1 MTRRLEELELKRIH
15 EVQAV
20 AEAPVQV
27 KLCPNCQSYEHL
39 VEECPAISAEREM
52 YRDQAN
58 VVGQFRPNNN
68 APYGN
73 TYNSSWRNHPNF
85 SWKARATQYQQPDP
99 PSQQSSSIEQA
110 IANLSK
116 VVGDF
121 LESKKPPMLESIK
134 ELIEWRPT
142 PKPHVEKEEEIKK
155 GKEMEDKESEISEEK
170 KDSDSTMKAIP
181 EKELL
186 KEEML
191 KKSTS
196 PPFPQALHGK
206 KGIRNAAE
214 ILEVLR
220 QVKVNIPLLDMIK
233 QVPTYAKFLKDLCT
247 IKRGLTV
254 NKKAFLTEQVSAILQ
269 CKSPLKY
276 KDPGSPTISVMI
288 GGKVVEKALLDLG
301 ASVNLLPYS
310 VYKQLGLGE
319 LKPTAI
325 TLSLADRSVKI
336 PRGVIED
343 VLVQVDNFYYPVDF
357 IVLDTDPTVK
367 EANLV
372 PIILGRPFLATSNA
386 IINCRNGLMQ
396 LTFGNMTLDL
406 NIFYMS
412 KKQITPEEEEGP
424 EELCIIDTLVEEHY
438 RRILPLFNKEEE
450 AAVEKE
456 IPKLNLKPLPVE
468 LKYTYLEENNQCP
481 VVISSSLTSHQEN
494 CLMEVLKRC
503 KKAIGWQIS
512 DLKGISPLVCTHHIY
527 MEEEAKPIRQF
538 QRRLNPHLQEV
549 VRAEVLKLLQA
560 GIIYPISDS
569 PWVSPTQVVPKK
581 SGITVVQNEKGEEIT
596 TRLTSGWRVC
606 IDYRKLNAV
615 TRKDHFPLPF
625 IDQVLERVSGHPFY
639 CFLDGYSGYF
649 QIEIDLADQEKTTF
663 TCPFGTYAYRRM
675 PFGLCNAPATFQ
687 RCMLSIFSD
696 MVERIMEVFMDD
708 ITVYGGTFEECLVN
722 LEAVLHRC
730 IEKDLVLNWEKCHFM
745 VRQGIVL
752 GHIISEKGI
761 EVDKAKV
768 ELIVKLPSPTT
779 VKGVRQFLGHAGFYR
794 RFIKGF
800 SSLSKPLCE
809 LLAKDAKFIWD
820 ERCQNS
826 FDQLKKFLTTTPI
839 VRAPNWQL
847 PFELMCDASD
857 FAIGAV
863 LGQREDGKPYVI
875 YYASKTLNEAQRNY
889 TTTEKELLAVVFALD
904 KFRAYLVGSFII
916 VFTDHSALKYLLTKQ
931 DAKARLIRWILLL
944 QEFDLQIKDKK
955 GVENVVA
962 DHFQVTGEIPSEW
975 NAQDRK
981 HFFAKIHAYYW
992 EEPFLF
998 KYCADQIIRK
1008 CVPEDEQQ
1016 GILSHCHENACGGHF
1031 ASQKTA
1037 MKVLQSG
1044 FTWPSLFKDAHIM
1057 CRSCDRC
1064 QRLGKLTKR
1073 NQMPMNPILIVELF
1087 DVWGIDFMGPF
1098 PMVVLKFLKENIF
1111 SRFGVPKAI
1120 ISDGGAHF
1128 CNKPFEALLSKY
1140 GVKHKVATPYH
1151 PQTSGQVELANREIK
1166 NILMK
1171 VVNSNRK
1178 DWSIRLHDS
1187 LWAYR
1192 TAYKTIL
1199 GMSPYRLVYGK
1210 ACHLPVEV
1218 EYKAWWAIKKLNMD
1232 LIKAGEKRFLDLNEM
1247 EELRNNAYINSKV
1260 AKQRMKKWHDQLIS
1274 NKEFQEG
1281 QRVLCGRNFKEIE
1294 RKKIGS
1300 KSEPKQSKNRG
1311 KTELCEISQ
1320 KSLRGYFA
1328 AAKAIWHTSA
1338 TSQYSSIHLA
1348 AAKRIAKWKSV
1359 ISHQKSHSAGYFA
1372 IAKVVLAHECHF
1384 AAQELHFAAAK
1395 RTAKL
1400 LRKWHFAAK
1409 LAFSPFSQPFVFF
1422 SEPRRPSLRSS
1433 SPISNAGQSSIPEMA
1448 RTRGAKSSSPS
1459 NARRVCERSQSRFC
1473 SRAFAVKPI
1482 PPPVKP
1488 APPKPPARRY
1498 LTRAFTNS
1506 ITGSTPVPSPVPS
1519 PSPCQFHRRYHLR
1532 RRKKNLR
1539 SLKRHFRAPNSAETA
1554 LEEVIGGQCYLSPQL
1569 RETWIVEL
1577 GIPFR
1582 ALLRLSSIQSEAG
1595 ACPIIP
1601 AAEEVSY
1608 GALLAPR
1615 DFFYPRIATISTIH
1629 DNQRGRN
1636 PTLIH
1641 FTIDGRHG
1649 ILGARHIAE
1658 ALQIPFEPTQFDNFR
1673 AWANPTELEMV
1684 RTLSRGAANRS
1695 HLLRGELPPVMFL
1708 IDAFLRHNIY
1718 PLQHWTQ
1725 RRGVLLEAL
1734 YKIEGSQKKLQR
1746 ADCIPSSSK
1755 AAMPNFG
1762 ASGIPSEPQLER
1774 KRICREPFT
1783 LDKWNNMT
1791 AYKVDQPGQP
1801 QPAARRASPRHIPEG
1816 ITVAAPAIPRAPP
1829 AAPASSQ
1836 PSTSAEPRMAIP
1848 ISEYRE
1854 LCRALETLTASQ
1866 SNLAQEMA
1874 AIRACQ
1880 EQMLAT
1886 QAQQAAILRQLQ
1898 VHFDLPQAVEP
1909 STDTPAEPHSHPS
1922 ESHPP
1927 EPKPQLMH
1935 LLKRQIHL
1943 PSTTTPLI
1951 RLLYISNIF
1960 IKEVPLPPFITVTH
1974 ITLRTMLS
1982 SVGGMRKEV
1991 C

>member
-1 MTRRLEELELKRIH
+1 MCGGDFMSKNPEEAMDFLNYVADVSRGWDEPTKGEVGKMKSQLNAYNAKAGMYTLKEDDDMKAKLAAMTRRLEELELKRIH

-52 YRDQAN
+52 YRDQAMLLDN
-58 VVGQFRPNNN
+58 SGPIIICLMEIPTTQVGGIIQISHGRPEQLSTNSRIHHLNNL
-68 APYGN
+68 
-73 TYNSSWRNHPNF
+73 
-85 SWKARATQYQQPDP
+85 Q
-99 PSQQSSSIEQA
+99 
-110 IANLSK
+110 
-116 VVGDF
+116 
-121 LESKKPPMLESIK
+121 
-134 ELIEWRPT
+134 PT

-155 GKEMEDKESEISEEK
+155 GKEIEDKDSEISEEK
-170 KDSDSTMKAIP
+170 KDSDSTMNAIP
-181 EKELL
+181 KKELM

-206 KGIRNAAE
+206 KGVRNAAE

-325 TLSLADRSVKI
+325 TLSLANRSVKI

-424 EELCIIDTLVEEHY
+424 EELCIIDTLVEEHC
-438 RRILPLFNKEEE
+438 NQNMQD
-450 AAVEKE
+450 
-456 IPKLNLKPLPVE
+456 KLNKSLVNFEEGGSKANPSISKKVE
-468 LKYTYLEENNQCP
+468 
-481 VVISSSLTSHQEN
+481 SSST
-494 CLMEVLKRC
+494 R
-503 KKAIGWQIS
+503 
-512 DLKGISPLVCTHHIY
+512 
-527 MEEEAKPIRQF
+527 
-538 QRRLNPHLQEV
+538 V

-596 TRLTSGWRVC
+596 TRLTLGWRVC

-649 QIEIDLADQEKTTF
+649 QIEIDLARSGKDHF
-663 TCPFGTYAYRRM
+663 YMSIGTYAYRRM

-745 VRQGIVL
+745 V
-752 GHIISEKGI
+752 
-761 EVDKAKV
+761 

-779 VKGVRQFLGHAGFYR
+779 VKGVRQFLGHA
-794 RFIKGF
+794 
-800 SSLSKPLCE
+800 
-809 LLAKDAKFIWD
+809 
-820 ERCQNS
+820 
-826 FDQLKKFLTTTPI
+826 
-839 VRAPNWQL
+839 
-847 PFELMCDASD
+847 
-857 FAIGAV
+857 GAV

-931 DAKARLIRWILLL
+931 DAKARTGSTSLPNSFLLL
-944 QEFDLQIKDKK
+944 
-955 GVENVVA
+955 GRA
-962 DHFQVTGEIPSEW
+962 
-975 NAQDRK
+975 
-981 HFFAKIHAYYW
+981 
-992 EEPFLF
+992 FLF

-1031 ASQKTA
+1031 ASQKIA

-1044 FTWPSLFKDAHIM
+1044 FTWSSLFKDAHIM

-1151 PQTSGQVELANREIK
+1151 PQTSGQVKLANREIK

-1171 VVNSNRK
+1171 
-1178 DWSIRLHDS
+1178 W
-1187 LWAYR
+1187 
-1192 TAYKTIL
+1192 
-1199 GMSPYRLVYGK
+1199 
-1210 ACHLPVEV
+1210 
-1218 EYKAWWAIKKLNMD
+1218 
-1232 LIKAGEKRFLDLNEM
+1232 
-1247 EELRNNAYINSKV
+1247 
-1260 AKQRMKKWHDQLIS
+1260 
-1274 NKEFQEG
+1274 
-1281 QRVLCGRNFKEIE
+1281 
-1294 RKKIGS
+1294 
-1300 KSEPKQSKNRG
+1300 
-1311 KTELCEISQ
+1311 
-1320 KSLRGYFA
+1320 
-1328 AAKAIWHTSA
+1328 
-1338 TSQYSSIHLA
+1338 
-1348 AAKRIAKWKSV
+1348 
-1359 ISHQKSHSAGYFA
+1359 
-1372 IAKVVLAHECHF
+1372 
-1384 AAQELHFAAAK
+1384 
-1395 RTAKL
+1395 
-1400 LRKWHFAAK
+1400 
-1409 LAFSPFSQPFVFF
+1409 
-1422 SEPRRPSLRSS
+1422 
-1433 SPISNAGQSSIPEMA
+1433 
-1448 RTRGAKSSSPS
+1448 
-1459 NARRVCERSQSRFC
+1459 
-1473 SRAFAVKPI
+1473 
-1482 PPPVKP
+1482 
-1488 APPKPPARRY
+1488 
-1498 LTRAFTNS
+1498 
-1506 ITGSTPVPSPVPS
+1506 
-1519 PSPCQFHRRYHLR
+1519 
-1532 RRKKNLR
+1532 
-1539 SLKRHFRAPNSAETA
+1539 
-1554 LEEVIGGQCYLSPQL
+1554 
-1569 RETWIVEL
+1569 
-1577 GIPFR
+1577 
-1582 ALLRLSSIQSEAG
+1582 
-1595 ACPIIP
+1595 
-1601 AAEEVSY
+1601 
-1608 GALLAPR
+1608 
-1615 DFFYPRIATISTIH
+1615 
-1629 DNQRGRN
+1629 
-1636 PTLIH
+1636 
-1641 FTIDGRHG
+1641 
-1649 ILGARHIAE
+1649 
-1658 ALQIPFEPTQFDNFR
+1658 
-1673 AWANPTELEMV
+1673 
-1684 RTLSRGAANRS
+1684 
-1695 HLLRGELPPVMFL
+1695 
-1708 IDAFLRHNIY
+1708 
-1718 PLQHWTQ
+1718 
-1725 RRGVLLEAL
+1725 
-1734 YKIEGSQKKLQR
+1734 
-1746 ADCIPSSSK
+1746 
-1755 AAMPNFG
+1755 
-1762 ASGIPSEPQLER
+1762 
-1774 KRICREPFT
+1774 
-1783 LDKWNNMT
+1783 
-1791 AYKVDQPGQP
+1791 
-1801 QPAARRASPRHIPEG
+1801 
-1816 ITVAAPAIPRAPP
+1816 
-1829 AAPASSQ
+1829 
-1836 PSTSAEPRMAIP
+1836 
-1848 ISEYRE
+1848 
-1854 LCRALETLTASQ
+1854 
-1866 SNLAQEMA
+1866 
-1874 AIRACQ
+1874 
-1880 EQMLAT
+1880 
-1886 QAQQAAILRQLQ
+1886 
-1898 VHFDLPQAVEP
+1898 
-1909 STDTPAEPHSHPS
+1909 
-1922 ESHPP
+1922 
-1927 EPKPQLMH
+1927 
-1935 LLKRQIHL
+1935 
-1943 PSTTTPLI
+1943 
-1951 RLLYISNIF
+1951 
-1960 IKEVPLPPFITVTH
+1960 
-1974 ITLRTMLS
+1974 
-1982 SVGGMRKEV
+1982 
-1991 C
+1991 

>member
-1 MTRRLEELELKRIH
+1 MPKWIRDSGGRLVKCDTPQNKEFELSLNIMEATPEDQHSHQGRQDNLNEFRSMRDRMHPPRMSAPSCIVPPTEQLVIRPYLVPLLPTFMGWKVRIRQGVSVLGLTQAEFLKKFFPTHRTNGLKRQISNFSAKENEKFYECWERYMEAINACPHHGFDTWLLVSYFYDGMSSSMKQLLETMCGGDFMSKNPEEAMDFLSYVAEVSRGWDEPTKGEVGKMKSQLNAFNAKAGMYTLKEDDDMKAKLAAMTRRLEELELKRIH

-52 YRDQAN
+52 FRDQAN
-58 VVGQFRPNNN
+58 VVGQFKSNNN
-68 APYGN
+68 ALWKYLQP
-73 TYNSSWRNHPNF
+73 SWRNHPNF

-99 PSQQSSSIEQA
+99 PSQQSSSLEQA
-110 IANLSK
+110 MANLSK

-121 LESKKPPMLESIK
+121 VGNQEATNAQINQRIDRVESMLNKRMDGMQNDMNQKFDNIQYSISRLTNLNTLQEKGRFPSQPHQNPK
-134 ELIEWRPT
+134 EPT

-170 KDSDSTMKAIP
+170 KDSDSTMNAIP
-181 EKELL
+181 EKELM

-233 QVPTYAKFLKDLCT
+233 QVPTHDWRK
-247 IKRGLTV
+247 
-254 NKKAFLTEQVSAILQ
+254 
-269 CKSPLKY
+269 
-276 KDPGSPTISVMI
+276 GSGESLVR
-288 GGKVVEKALLDLG
+288 LG

-325 TLSLADRSVKI
+325 TLSLADRSVKFQ
-336 PRGVIED
+336 G
-343 VLVQVDNFYYPVDF
+343 
-357 IVLDTDPTVK
+357 
-367 EANLV
+367 AN
-372 PIILGRPFLATSNA
+372 
-386 IINCRNGLMQ
+386 
-396 LTFGNMTLDL
+396 
-406 NIFYMS
+406 
-412 KKQITPEEEEGP
+412 TPEEEEGP
-424 EELCIIDTLVEEHY
+424 EELCIIDTLVEEHCNQNMQDKLNESLVDFEEGLSESPTVLATLQSW
-438 RRILPLFNKEEE
+438 RKIEEILPLFNKEEE
-450 AAVEKE
+450 AAAEKE

-494 CLMEVLKRC
+494 CLMKFSR
-503 KKAIGWQIS
+503 G
-512 DLKGISPLVCTHHIY
+512 
-527 MEEEAKPIRQF
+527 EEAKPIRQL

-596 TRLTSGWRVC
+596 TRLTSG
-606 IDYRKLNAV
+606 
-615 TRKDHFPLPF
+615 
-625 IDQVLERVSGHPFY
+625 
-639 CFLDGYSGYF
+639 YF
-649 QIEIDLADQEKTTF
+649 QIEIDVADQEKTTF

-962 DHFQVTGEIPSEW
+962 DHLSRLVIAHNSHPLPINDDFPEESLMFLVKTPWYAHIANYLVTGEIPSEW

-1064 QRLGKLTKR
+1064 QRLGK
-1073 NQMPMNPILIVELF
+1073 
-1087 DVWGIDFMGPF
+1087 
-1098 PMVVLKFLKENIF
+1098 
-1111 SRFGVPKAI
+1111 FGVPKAI

-1171 VVNSNRK
+1171 VVNSSRK

-1232 LIKAGEKRFLDLNEM
+1232 LIRAGEKRYLDLNEM

-1281 QRVLCGRNFKEIE
+1281 QRVLLYDTRLHIFPGKLKSRWIGPFIIHRVYSNGVVELLNSNGKDSLESMDIVSSHSWSHSNQKR
-1294 RKKIGS
+1294 RKSTSLSLK
-1300 KSEPKQSKNRG
+1300 KPKQRR
-1311 KTELCEISQ
+1311 
-1320 KSLRGYFA
+1320 LRRRV
-1328 AAKAIWHTSA
+1328 WHTSA
-1338 TSQYSSIHLA
+1338 TSQ
-1348 AAKRIAKWKSV
+1348 
-1359 ISHQKSHSAGYFA
+1359 
-1372 IAKVVLAHECHF
+1372 
-1384 AAQELHFAAAK
+1384 QEPHFAAAK
-1395 RTAKL
+1395 RCEA
-1400 LRKWHFAAK
+1400 RG
-1409 LAFSPFSQPFVFF
+1409 QVFLSF
-1422 SEPRRPSLRSS
+1422 KPQES
-1433 SPISNAGQSSIPEMA
+1433 
-1448 RTRGAKSSSPS
+1448 
-1459 NARRVCERSQSRFC
+1459 CERSQFQILSEPSRQ
-1473 SRAFAVKPI
+1473 SNS
-1482 PPPVKP
+1482 PPVKP
-1488 APPKPPARRY
+1488 PPKPPARRY
-1498 LTRAFTNS
+1498 LTRAFAGS
-1506 ITGSTPVPSPVPS
+1506 ISGSSQYPR
-1519 PSPCQFHRRYHLR
+1519 QFHLR
-1532 RRKKNLR
+1532 RR
-1539 SLKRHFRAPNSAETA
+1539 SRAKEPQPLPEPQIPSEIAP
-1554 LEEVIGGQCYLSPQL
+1554 EEP
-1569 RETWIVEL
+1569 
-1577 GIPFR
+1577 IPI
-1582 ALLRLSSIQSEAG
+1582 AAG
-1595 ACPIIP
+1595 ACTVIQPAEKIP
-1601 AAEEVSY
+1601 H
-1608 GALLAPR
+1608 GAPADSERLFLPQ
-1615 DFFYPRIATISTIH
+1615 DSHGFLSIH
-1629 DNQRGRN
+1629 DNQTGQD

-1658 ALQIPFEPTQFDNFR
+1658 ALQIPYEPTISMIL
-1673 AWANPTELEMV
+1673 EL
-1684 RTLSRGAANRS
+1684 G
-1695 HLLRGELPPVMFL
+1695 P
-1708 IDAFLRHNIY
+1708 
-1718 PLQHWTQ
+1718 
-1725 RRGVLLEAL
+1725 VLLSWRCIGLKERSPLRSPVKMSEDFSLASSSNLAAL
-1734 YKIEGSQKKLQR
+1734 LYFEEKVHKKKLQR
-1746 ADCIPSSSK
+1746 ADAFPSLF
-1755 AAMPNFG
+1755 PRLLCQILEHLG
-1762 ASGIPSEPQLER
+1762 YPSEPQLER
-1774 KRICREPFT
+1774 KRICRELFT

-1791 AYKVDQPGQP
+1791 A
-1801 QPAARRASPRHIPEG
+1801 
-1816 ITVAAPAIPRAPP
+1816 IT
-1829 AAPASSQ
+1829 SSQ

-1854 LCRALETLTASQ
+1854 LCRSLETLTASQ
-1866 SNLAQEMA
+1866 SSLAQEMA

-1886 QAQQAAILRQLQ
+1886 QAQHTAILRQLQ
-1898 VHFDLPQAVEP
+1898 LHFDLPPAVEP
-1909 STDTPAEPHSHPS
+1909 STSTTAVPHSHP
-1922 ESHPP
+1922 
-1927 EPKPQLMH
+1927 EPQAPAEAP
-1935 LLKRQIHL
+1935 LKRQTHL
-1943 PSTTTPLI
+1943 PSPSTTHSSDHI
-1951 RLLYISNIF
+1951 YIYCFFLLFEFDITQ
-1960 IKEVPLPPFITVTH
+1960 EVPLPPFNYNHSYH
-1974 ITLRTMLS
+1974 IEDNAQFVGGNEEGSMLS
-1982 SVGGMRKEV
+1982 
-1991 C
+1991 

>member
-1 MTRRLEELELKRIH
+1 MEAINACPHHGFDTWLLVSYFYDGMSSSMKQLLETMCGGDFMSKNPEEAMDFLSYVADVSRGWDEPTKGEVGKMKSQLNAYNAKAGMYTLKEDDDMKAKLAAMTRRLEELELKRIH

-27 KLCPNCQSYEHL
+27 KL
-39 VEECPAISAEREM
+39 
-52 YRDQAN
+52 
-58 VVGQFRPNNN
+58 PNNN

-99 PSQQSSSIEQA
+99 PSQQSSSLEQA
-110 IANLSK
+110 MANLSK

-121 LESKKPPMLESIK
+121 VGKQEATNAQVDQRIDRVESMLNKRMDGMQNDMNQKFDNIQYSISRLTNLNTLQEKGRFPSQPHQNPKGVHEVESQEGESSQVKDVKALITLRSGKK
-134 ELIEWRPT
+134 IEQPT

-214 ILEVLR
+214 ILE
-220 QVKVNIPLLDMIK
+220 
-233 QVPTYAKFLKDLCT
+233 DLCT

-450 AAVEKE
+450 AAAEKE

-538 QRRLNPHLQEV
+538 QR
-549 VRAEVLKLLQA
+549 
-560 GIIYPISDS
+560 S

-955 GVENVVA
+955 GVENV
-962 DHFQVTGEIPSEW
+962 
-975 NAQDRK
+975 
-981 HFFAKIHAYYW
+981 
-992 EEPFLF
+992 
-998 KYCADQIIRK
+998 
-1008 CVPEDEQQ
+1008 
-1016 GILSHCHENACGGHF
+1016 
-1031 ASQKTA
+1031 
-1037 MKVLQSG
+1037 
-1044 FTWPSLFKDAHIM
+1044 
-1057 CRSCDRC
+1057 
-1064 QRLGKLTKR
+1064 
-1073 NQMPMNPILIVELF
+1073 
-1087 DVWGIDFMGPF
+1087 
-1098 PMVVLKFLKENIF
+1098 
-1111 SRFGVPKAI
+1111 
-1120 ISDGGAHF
+1120 
-1128 CNKPFEALLSKY
+1128 
-1140 GVKHKVATPYH
+1140 
-1151 PQTSGQVELANREIK
+1151 
-1166 NILMK
+1166 
-1171 VVNSNRK
+1171 
-1178 DWSIRLHDS
+1178 
-1187 LWAYR
+1187 
-1192 TAYKTIL
+1192 
-1199 GMSPYRLVYGK
+1199 
-1210 ACHLPVEV
+1210 
-1218 EYKAWWAIKKLNMD
+1218 
-1232 LIKAGEKRFLDLNEM
+1232 
-1247 EELRNNAYINSKV
+1247 
-1260 AKQRMKKWHDQLIS
+1260 
-1274 NKEFQEG
+1274 
-1281 QRVLCGRNFKEIE
+1281 
-1294 RKKIGS
+1294 
-1300 KSEPKQSKNRG
+1300 
-1311 KTELCEISQ
+1311 
-1320 KSLRGYFA
+1320 
-1328 AAKAIWHTSA
+1328 
-1338 TSQYSSIHLA
+1338 
-1348 AAKRIAKWKSV
+1348 
-1359 ISHQKSHSAGYFA
+1359 
-1372 IAKVVLAHECHF
+1372 
-1384 AAQELHFAAAK
+1384 
-1395 RTAKL
+1395 
-1400 LRKWHFAAK
+1400 
-1409 LAFSPFSQPFVFF
+1409 
-1422 SEPRRPSLRSS
+1422 
-1433 SPISNAGQSSIPEMA
+1433 
-1448 RTRGAKSSSPS
+1448 
-1459 NARRVCERSQSRFC
+1459 
-1473 SRAFAVKPI
+1473 
-1482 PPPVKP
+1482 
-1488 APPKPPARRY
+1488 
-1498 LTRAFTNS
+1498 
-1506 ITGSTPVPSPVPS
+1506 
-1519 PSPCQFHRRYHLR
+1519 
-1532 RRKKNLR
+1532 
-1539 SLKRHFRAPNSAETA
+1539 
-1554 LEEVIGGQCYLSPQL
+1554 
-1569 RETWIVEL
+1569 
-1577 GIPFR
+1577 
-1582 ALLRLSSIQSEAG
+1582 
-1595 ACPIIP
+1595 
-1601 AAEEVSY
+1601 
-1608 GALLAPR
+1608 
-1615 DFFYPRIATISTIH
+1615 
-1629 DNQRGRN
+1629 
-1636 PTLIH
+1636 
-1641 FTIDGRHG
+1641 
-1649 ILGARHIAE
+1649 
-1658 ALQIPFEPTQFDNFR
+1658 
-1673 AWANPTELEMV
+1673 
-1684 RTLSRGAANRS
+1684 
-1695 HLLRGELPPVMFL
+1695 
-1708 IDAFLRHNIY
+1708 
-1718 PLQHWTQ
+1718 
-1725 RRGVLLEAL
+1725 
-1734 YKIEGSQKKLQR
+1734 
-1746 ADCIPSSSK
+1746 
-1755 AAMPNFG
+1755 
-1762 ASGIPSEPQLER
+1762 
-1774 KRICREPFT
+1774 
-1783 LDKWNNMT
+1783 
-1791 AYKVDQPGQP
+1791 
-1801 QPAARRASPRHIPEG
+1801 
-1816 ITVAAPAIPRAPP
+1816 
-1829 AAPASSQ
+1829 
-1836 PSTSAEPRMAIP
+1836 
-1848 ISEYRE
+1848 
-1854 LCRALETLTASQ
+1854 
-1866 SNLAQEMA
+1866 
-1874 AIRACQ
+1874 
-1880 EQMLAT
+1880 
-1886 QAQQAAILRQLQ
+1886 
-1898 VHFDLPQAVEP
+1898 
-1909 STDTPAEPHSHPS
+1909 
-1922 ESHPP
+1922 
-1927 EPKPQLMH
+1927 
-1935 LLKRQIHL
+1935 
-1943 PSTTTPLI
+1943 
-1951 RLLYISNIF
+1951 
-1960 IKEVPLPPFITVTH
+1960 
-1974 ITLRTMLS
+1974 
-1982 SVGGMRKEV
+1982 
-1991 C
+1991 